1 MPNTDDALF
10 ADLDATP
17 ALLRTAF
24 AAFAASGDRA
34 TTAPAGGEWSLADL
48 LNHLRASDAIISTRV
63 YQVLT
68 RDGAHLLGFDERV
81 WGDLYKAAAI
91 DPRAQLEQFALRR
104 AEFVGILRALT
115 PEQFARAGRHEER
128 GLMTITDLCQM
139 LADHE
144 ADHRAQIDQPPS

>member
-1 MPNTDDALF
+1 MSQLHEVMF

-17 ALLRTAF
+17 ALLRT
-24 AAFAASGDRA
+24 AFAASGDRA

-63 YQVLT
+63 YQVLA

-104 AEFVGILRALT
+104 AEFVAILRTLAPAQL
-115 PEQFARAGRHEER
+115 ARTGRHEER
-128 GLMTITDLCQM
+128 GPMTVADLCRM

-144 ADHRAQIDQPPS
+144 ADHRPQIERLGD